1 MSISS
6 VNGMGMNPYV
16 DFNAT
21 ENLQNSDFKQLFD
34 KITGGEI
41 AQEIRENYNVALSVE
56 TLGQMPDTSDIN
68 CRNYVSISPGTLSE
82 MEQNPALK
90 KKILQEIEEFC
101 SPKNQAEVDALQP
114 PVKSAGMIIYP
125 DGTALYWLEAY
136 PTEIGS
142 EKSEKIINE
151 NSINELLQ
159 MYGNADD
166 QVLEKDLSDLMQI
179 MATEYKRKNR

>member
-1 MSISS
+1 
-6 VNGMGMNPYV
+6 
-16 DFNAT
+16 
-21 ENLQNSDFKQLFD
+21 
-34 KITGGEI
+34 
-41 AQEIRENYNVALSVE
+41 
-56 TLGQMPDTSDIN
+56 
-68 CRNYVSISPGTLSE
+68 

-101 SPKNQAEVDALQP
+101 SPQNQAEVDALQP

-136 PTEIGS
+136 PTETG
-142 EKSEKIINE
+142 SEKIINE

-166 QVLEKDLSDLMQI
+166 QVLEKDLSDFMQI
-179 MATEYKRKNR
+179 MATGYKRYANV

>member
-1 MSISS
+1 
-6 VNGMGMNPYV
+6 
-16 DFNAT
+16 
-21 ENLQNSDFKQLFD
+21 
-34 KITGGEI
+34 
-41 AQEIRENYNVALSVE
+41 
-56 TLGQMPDTSDIN
+56 
-68 CRNYVSISPGTLSE
+68 
-82 MEQNPALK
+82 MEKNPALK

-101 SPKNQAEVDALQP
+101 SSKNQAEVDALQP

-136 PTEIGS
+136 PTETGS

-179 MATEYKRKNR
+179 MATGYKQKSQF